1 MPNQSRPATLK
12 SMATALGVHVS
23 TVSRVLNGDPAGVE
37 RAASAEVVARIR
49 ALAKELDYRPNTQA
63 SNLKLRKSQE
73 ICVLMPRLTDLVMAT
88 IYDSID
94 SAAEEAGYLTFV
106 SNTDDLQPRQ
116 LARAEHALRR
126 SVAGLIVGDSHVGE
140 NQPLLDLLTRKHIPY
155 VLVSRQIAG
164 HLAAASDDELGG
176 WLAAEHLYQLGCR
189 EVAILAG
196 ERHASTG
203 ADRTR
208 GFIRYYREQGVTLRP
223 EWILNGPFDSHTGH
237 RQGEY
242 LLGLDPRPQAFFAVN
257 DFLAIGLMGAARD
270 KGLQPGKDI
279 AVVGFNDIPLANELI
294 VPLTSVRLQMAQ
306 MGRHAVELLLKRIKG
321 EAAES
326 IILAP
331 QLQVRASSSLLRK
344 NPSAGPTG

>member
-1 MPNQSRPATLK
+1 M
-12 SMATALGVHVS
+12 
-23 TVSRVLNGDPAGVE
+23 
-37 RAASAEVVARIR
+37 
-49 ALAKELDYRPNTQA
+49 
-63 SNLKLRKSQE
+63 
-73 ICVLMPRLTDLVMAT
+73 
-88 IYDSID
+88 
-94 SAAEEAGYLTFV
+94 
-106 SNTDDLQPRQ
+106 
-116 LARAEHALRR
+116 ARAEHALRR

-140 NQPLLDLLTRKHIPY
+140 SQPLLDLLARKHIPY

-164 HLAAASDDELGG
+164 HLTAASDDELGG
-176 WLAAEHLYQLGCR
+176 WLAAEHLYRMGCR
-189 EVAILAG
+189 DVAILAG

-208 GFIRYYREQGVTLRP
+208 GFIRYYREQGLALRP

-237 RQGEY
+237 KQGEY
-242 LLGLDPRPQAFFAVN
+242 LLGLNPRPQAFFAVN

-306 MGRHAVELLLKRIKG
+306 MGQHAVELLLKRIKG
-321 EAAES
+321 ETAES

-331 QLQVRASSSLLRK
+331 QLQVRASSSLLR
-344 NPSAGPTG
+344 S

>member
-1 MPNQSRPATLK
+1 
-12 SMATALGVHVS
+12 V
-23 TVSRVLNGDPAGVE
+23 VE
-37 RAASAEVVARIR
+37 RIR

-63 SNLKLRKSQE
+63 TNLKLRKSQE

-116 LARAEHALRR
+116 MARAEHALRR

-140 NQPLLDLLTRKHIPY
+140 NQPLLDLLARKNIPY

-208 GFIRYYREQGVTLRP
+208 GFIRYYREHGVAVRP
-223 EWILNGPFDSHTGH
+223 EWVVNGPFDSHTGH
-237 RQGEY
+237 QQGEY
-242 LLGLDPRPQAFFAVN
+242 LLGLNPRPQAFFAVN

-331 QLQVRASSSLLRK
+331 QLQVRASSSLLQPR
-344 NPSAGPTG
+344 

>member
-1 MPNQSRPATLK
+1 MPNESRPATLK

-23 TVSRVLNGDPAGVE
+23 TVSRVLNGDPAEVE
-37 RAASAEVVARIR
+37 RAASATVVERIR

-63 SNLKLRKSQE
+63 TNLKLRKSQE

-116 LARAEHALRR
+116 MARAEHALRR

-140 NQPLLDLLTRKHIPY
+140 NQPLLDLLARKNIPY

-189 EVAILAG
+189 DVAILAG

-208 GFIRYYREQGVTLRP
+208 GFIRYYREQGVALRP
-223 EWILNGPFDSHTGH
+223 EWIVNGPFDSHTGH
-237 RQGEY
+237 QQGEY
-242 LLGLDPRPQAFFAVN
+242 LLGLNPRPQAFFAVN

-294 VPLTSVRLQMAQ
+294 VPLTSVRLQLAQ

-331 QLQVRASSSLLRK
+331 QLQVRASSSLLPPR
-344 NPSAGPTG
+344 

>member
-1 MPNQSRPATLK
+1 MPDQSRPATLK
-12 SMATALGVHVS
+12 SMATALGLHVS
-23 TVSRVLNGDPAGVE
+23 TVSRVLNGDPNGVE

-49 ALAKELDYRPNTQA
+49 TLAKELDYRPNTQA

-140 NQPLLDLLTRKHIPY
+140 SQPLLDLLARKHIPY

-164 HLAAASDDELGG
+164 HLTAASDDELGG
-176 WLAAEHLYQLGCR
+176 WLAAEHLYRLGCR
-189 EVAILAG
+189 DVAILAG

-208 GFIRYYREQGVTLRP
+208 GFIRYYREQGVALRP

-237 RQGEY
+237 QQGEY
-242 LLGLDPRPQAFFAVN
+242 LLGLNPRPQTFFAVN

-270 KGLQPGKDI
+270 KGLQPGRDI

-294 VPLTSVRLQMAQ
+294 VPLTSVRLPLAQ

-331 QLQVRASSSLLRK
+331 QLQVRASSSLLRR
-344 NPSAGPTG
+344 AD

>member
-1 MPNQSRPATLK
+1 MPNESRPATLK

-23 TVSRVLNGDPAGVE
+23 TVSRVLNGDPAEVE
-37 RAASAEVVARIR
+37 RAASATVVARIR

-63 SNLKLRKSQE
+63 TNLKLRKSQE

-140 NQPLLDLLTRKHIPY
+140 NQPLLDLLARKQIPY

-189 EVAILAG
+189 DVAILAG

-208 GFIRYYREQGVTLRP
+208 GFIRYYREQGVALRP

-237 RQGEY
+237 QQGEY
-242 LLGLDPRPQAFFAVN
+242 LLGLNPRPQAFFAVN

-331 QLQVRASSSLLRK
+331 QLQVRASSSLLQPR
-344 NPSAGPTG
+344 

>member
-1 MPNQSRPATLK
+1 MPNESRPATLK
-12 SMATALGVHVS
+12 SMATALGLHVS
-23 TVSRVLNGDPAGVE
+23 TVSRVLNGDPTGVE
-37 RAASAEVVARIR
+37 RAASAEVVERIR

-140 NQPLLDLLTRKHIPY
+140 SQPLLDLLARKHIPY

-164 HLAAASDDELGG
+164 HLSAASDDELGG

-189 EVAILAG
+189 DVAILAG

-208 GFIRYYREQGVTLRP
+208 GFIRYYREQGVALRP

-237 RQGEY
+237 QQGEY
-242 LLGLDPRPQAFFAVN
+242 LLGLNPRPQAFFAVN

-331 QLQVRASSSLLRK
+331 QLQVRASSSLLRRD
-344 NPSAGPTG
+344 N

>member
-1 MPNQSRPATLK
+1 MPNESRPATLK

-23 TVSRVLNGDPAGVE
+23 TVSRVLNGDPAEVE
-37 RAASAEVVARIR
+37 RAASATVVERIR

-63 SNLKLRKSQE
+63 TNLKLRKSQE

-116 LARAEHALRR
+116 MARAEHALRR

-140 NQPLLDLLTRKHIPY
+140 HQPLLDLLARKHIPY

-189 EVAILAG
+189 DVAILAG

-208 GFIRYYREQGVTLRP
+208 GFIRYYREQGVAVRP
-223 EWILNGPFDSHTGH
+223 EWIVNGPFDSHTGH
-237 RQGEY
+237 QQGEY
-242 LLGLDPRPQAFFAVN
+242 LLGLNPRPQAFFAVN

-321 EAAES
+321 EPAES

-331 QLQVRASSSLLRK
+331 QLQVRASSSLLQPR
-344 NPSAGPTG
+344 

>member
-12 SMATALGVHVS
+12 SMAAELGLHVS
-23 TVSRVLNGDPAGVE
+23 TVSRVLNGDPTGVE
-37 RAASAEVVARIR
+37 RAASPEVVARIR
-49 ALAKELDYRPNTQA
+49 ALAEALDYRPNTQA

-94 SAAEEAGYLTFV
+94 SAAEQAGYLTFV
-106 SNTDDLQPRQ
+106 SNTDDQQPRQ
-116 LARAEHALRR
+116 QARAEHALRR
-126 SVAGLIVGDSHVGE
+126 SVAGLIVADSHLGE
-140 NQPLLDLLTRKHIPY
+140 SQPLLDLLVRKHIPY

-164 HLAAASDDELGG
+164 HLAAASDDERGG
-176 WLAAEHLYQLGCR
+176 WLAAQHLHQLGYR
-189 EVAILAG
+189 DVAILAG

-208 GFIRYYREQGVTLRP
+208 GFIRYYREQGLTLNP
-223 EWILNGPFDSHTGH
+223 QWTVNGAFDSLTGH
-237 RQGEY
+237 QQGEY
-242 LLGLDPRPQAFFAVN
+242 LLGLKPRPQAFFAVN

-270 KGLQPGKDI
+270 QGLMPGKDI
-279 AVVGFNDIPLANELI
+279 AVVGFNDIALANELT
-294 VPLTSVRLQMAQ
+294 VPLTSVRLQLAE

-321 EAAES
+321 EPAES

-331 QLQVRASSSLLRK
+331 QLQVRASSSLRC
-344 NPSAGPTG
+344 AD

>member
-1 MPNQSRPATLK
+1 MPNESRPATLK

-23 TVSRVLNGDPAGVE
+23 TVSRVLNGDPAEVE
-37 RAASAEVVARIR
+37 RAASATVVARIR

-63 SNLKLRKSQE
+63 TNLKLRKSQE

-140 NQPLLDLLTRKHIPY
+140 TQPLLDLLARKQIPY

-189 EVAILAG
+189 DVAILAG

-208 GFIRYYREQGVTLRP
+208 GFIRYYREQGVALRP

-237 RQGEY
+237 QQGEY
-242 LLGLDPRPQAFFAVN
+242 LLGLNPRPQAFFAVN

-331 QLQVRASSSLLRK
+331 QLQVRASSSLLQPR
-344 NPSAGPTG
+344 

>member
-12 SMATALGVHVS
+12 SMATALGLHVS
-23 TVSRVLNGDPAGVE
+23 TVSRVLNGDPTGVE

-94 SAAEEAGYLTFV
+94 SAAEQAGYLTFV
-106 SNTDDLQPRQ
+106 SNTDDQQPRQ
-116 LARAEHALRR
+116 MARAEHALRR

-140 NQPLLDLLTRKHIPY
+140 SQPLLDLLARKHIPY

-176 WLAAEHLYQLGCR
+176 WLAAEHLYLLGYR
-189 EVAILAG
+189 DVAILAG

-208 GFIRYYREQGVTLRP
+208 GFIRYYHEQGLSLRP

-237 RQGEY
+237 QQGAH
-242 LLGLDPRPQAFFAVN
+242 LLELNPRPQAFFAVN

-279 AVVGFNDIPLANELI
+279 AVVGYNDIPLANELI
-294 VPLTSVRLQMAQ
+294 VPLTSVRLPLAE
-306 MGRHAVELLLKRIKG
+306 MGRHAVELLLKRING
-321 EAAES
+321 ESAES

-331 QLQVRASSSLLRK
+331 QLQVRASSSLLRRVD
-344 NPSAGPTG
+344 

>member
-94 SAAEEAGYLTFV
+94 STAEQAGYLTFV
-106 SNTDDLQPRQ
+106 SNTDDQQPRQ
-116 LARAEHALRR
+116 MARAEHALRR
-126 SVAGLIVGDSHVGE
+126 SVAGLIVGDSHVGD
-140 NQPLLDLLTRKHIPY
+140 NQPLLDLLSRKHIPY

-164 HLAAASDDELGG
+164 HVAACSDDELGG
-176 WLAAEHLYQLGCR
+176 WLAAEHLYGLGFR
-189 EVAILAG
+189 DVAILAG
-196 ERHASTG
+196 ERYASTG

-208 GFIRYYREQGVTLRP
+208 GFTRYYREQGITLRP
-223 EWILNGPFDSHTGH
+223 EWTLNGPFDSLTGH
-237 RQGEY
+237 KQGEY
-242 LLGLDPRPQAFFAVN
+242 LLGLTPRPQAFFAVN

-270 KGLQPGKDI
+270 KGLMPGKDI
-279 AVVGFNDIPLANELI
+279 AVVGFNDIALANELI
-294 VPLTSVRLQMAQ
+294 VPLTSVRLPPAQ
-306 MGRHAVELLLKRIKG
+306 MGQNTEKILLKRTNG
-321 EAAES
+321 EASES
-326 IILAP
+326 IILTP
-331 QLQVRASSSLLRK
+331 QLQVRASSSL
-344 NPSAGPTG
+344 SS